1 MLNKYQAQWLHNRSM
16 QRILAICKQSK
27 KNEFKRYFL
36 TGLSSKGFI
45 LLQQNYKIILVKVMK
60 SFDVK
65 NNCS

>member
-1 MLNKYQAQWLHNRSM
+1 MITQQKYAKNIGNM
-16 QRILAICKQSK
+16 KTKQK
-27 KNEFKRYFL
+27 KNEFKRYVL